1 MYCLL
6 NQILMILSLM
16 QIFPLIHGLYLN
28 SAQLVFM
35 MPCQWFALLWC
46 ICPGCTPHSLWLEN
60 IEAINNSLAAKNNT
74 HNSCT
79 LMSSRMAA
87 MKLRVGLRGFLIW
100 LFLMPC
106 SVSGKTKILELVIA
120 KYFFPRV
127 LWKSNFSLK
136 PTIISTPQV
145 WREKAVHLPAEWQWC
160 TEHRVPKAARS
171 ARETFP
177 FPFIKS
183 DLILFSPYI
192 WTESQSKSFVSYTRW
207 LHFLIYIER
216 EHLGFNHWEM
226 MKVSCLKH
234 ILNQVCS

>member
-46 ICPGCTPHSLWLEN
+46 VCPGCTPHSLWLEN

-74 HNSCT
+74 HNSST

-106 SVSGKTKILELVIA
+106 SMSWKTKILQLFIA
-120 KYFFPRV
+120 KYFVPRV
-127 LWKSNFSLK
+127 LRESNFSLE
-136 PTIISTPQV
+136 PVMINVLCSPQV
-145 WREKAVHLPAEWQWC
+145 WREKIVQLPAERLQLRMAAMYRAHSTQSC
-160 TEHRVPKAARS
+160 TVCTGNISPSFPK
-171 ARETFP
+171 
-177 FPFIKS
+177 
-183 DLILFSPYI
+183 
-192 WTESQSKSFVSYTRW
+192 SQ
-207 LHFLIYIER
+207 I
-216 EHLGFNHWEM
+216 
-226 MKVSCLKH
+226 
-234 ILNQVCS
+234 

>member
-100 LFLMPC
+100 LFLMPY
-106 SVSGKTKILELVIA
+106 SMSWKTKVLQLIIA
-120 KYFFPRV
+120 KYSFPLIYRV
-127 LWKSNFSLK
+127 LQKSNISLN
-136 PTIISTPQV
+136 PTMINVLSTPQV
-145 WREKAVHLPAEWQWC
+145 WRETALQSGCSSGWQRC
-160 TEHRVPKAARS
+160 TEHTVPKAARS

-177 FPFIKS
+177 LPFLK
-183 DLILFSPYI
+183 DFILFPPTSGQKAKASNLFPKPDGYI
-192 WTESQSKSFVSYTRW
+192 FWFTLKES
-207 LHFLIYIER
+207 I
-216 EHLGFNHWEM
+216 
-226 MKVSCLKH
+226 
-234 ILNQVCS
+234 